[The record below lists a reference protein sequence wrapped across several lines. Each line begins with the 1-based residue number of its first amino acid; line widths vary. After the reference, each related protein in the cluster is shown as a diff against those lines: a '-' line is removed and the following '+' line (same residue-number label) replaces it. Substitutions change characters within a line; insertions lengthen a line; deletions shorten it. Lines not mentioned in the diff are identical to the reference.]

1 MKDSVNKF
9 NTVDPNSPKQ
19 TGASVTAPTVPTVVT
34 TDEADETHET
44 DDGTRQDERHAPI
57 TLHIMT
63 GNQRTQN
70 VTHRRMRIPNSK
82 YQT

>member
-1 MKDSVNKF
+1 MLLYLLLTTTNGF
-9 NTVDPNSPKQ
+9 M
-19 TGASVTAPTVPTVVT
+19 VVGRCAT
-34 TDEADETHET
+34 NGSRVRHKKKEDDETHET

-57 TLHIMT
+57 TFHIMT

-82 YQT
+82 NQT